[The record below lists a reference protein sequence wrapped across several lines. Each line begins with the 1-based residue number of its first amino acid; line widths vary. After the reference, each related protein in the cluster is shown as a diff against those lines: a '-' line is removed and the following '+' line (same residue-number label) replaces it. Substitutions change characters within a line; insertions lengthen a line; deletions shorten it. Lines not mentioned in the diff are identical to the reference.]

1 MKAYETSMKITSE
14 GKLELHP
21 NITKLLPRNQMV
33 RAIILIP
40 EPSESEEAAWE
51 RLTVEQFFNGYGEA
65 DSIYDR
71 K

>member
-14 GKLELHP
+14 GKLELPP

-40 EPSESEEAAWE
+40 EASESEEAAWE